1 MTKLNNKYKSFATMY
16 NFETGELDPKGK
28 IITRKLSHM
37 ADMYLDQKA
46 ASQLLE
52 EDPLIYEVFN
62 VEVPETI
69 AHIQHCVTILYP
81 GKVGN
86 EYFMTKGH
94 YHEILD
100 RAEIYFCLK
109 GKGQLILQ
117 TKDGD
122 FDMIEMVPGA
132 VAYVAPEWAHRTVN
146 TGDEPFVFF
155 AAYPGDAGHDYGG
168 IETEG
173 FVKLSVE
180 ENGKAKLMDNPRYK
194 ADQ

>member
-1 MTKLNNKYKSFATMY
+1 MTKLTSKFKSFSTMY
-16 NFETGELDPKGK
+16 NFETGELDPKGRV
-28 IITRKLSHM
+28 ITRKLSHM
-37 ADMYLDQKA
+37 NEMYIDQDA
-46 ASQLLE
+46 ANALLE
-52 EDPLIYEVFN
+52 DDPLIYEVFN

-81 GKVGN
+81 GKVGD

-94 YHEILD
+94 YHEVLD

-109 GKGQLILQ
+109 GEGQLILQ
-117 TKDGD
+117 TQDGEFD
-122 FDMIEMVPGA
+122 CIDMIPGS

-146 TGDEPFVFF
+146 TGDDPFVFF

-180 ENGKAKLMDNPRYK
+180 KDGKPILIQNPRYK
-194 ADQ
+194 TTK